1 MKILVLD
8 PGHQNYPYA
17 DTGCSGFG
25 SHEEDIVLDICKRA
39 KPLIESNSI
48 RVIMTR
54 DGAKVNGDGSS
65 LNASLNTRCNIANN
79 ANADLFLSVHADAF
93 NGSAYGT
100 SAHVYGLGG
109 KAETFAKI
117 LNSQMGQLFY
127 NRGIKVSNFQVI
139 RETNMP
145 AVLLETAFL
154 DNQGDNAKLA
164 DPNVRQQIAVIIAK
178 SVCTYFGVVF
188 NGVVTPVVFPAPIVE
203 PSRGG
208 TIPIVTPVPVSQP
221 LNFSYPNNAKCISQM
236 LIRDA
241 NGSVIPNRYV
251 SANDIITVLDVSY
264 SRGLCL
270 VEYATSNGTRSGYIP
285 VSNNIVYFNQN
296 AWHNGSTLEVIYDEN
311 GGKLGSLSPYEK
323 ATPLYK
329 KNGMVHLVYNTDKGL
344 NSKSGYSKYMA
355 GI

>member
-1 MKILVLD
+1 MLICLD
-8 PGHQNYPYA
+8 PGHQSVPNP

-25 SHEEDIVLDICKRA
+25 VTEQDIVLDICKRA
-39 KPLIESNSI
+39 QQLIIANGI
-48 RVIMTR
+48 KVIMTR
-54 DGAKVNGDGSS
+54 DGARVNGDGSS
-65 LNASLNTRCNIANN
+65 LNASLNTRCQIANN
-79 ANADLFLSVHADAF
+79 AKADFYLSVHADAF

-100 SAHVYGLGG
+100 SVHIFGLGG
-109 KAETFAKI
+109 NAEKFAKI
-117 LNSQMGQLFY
+117 LNPQMGQLFS
-127 NRGIKVSNFQVI
+127 NRGIKVSNFEVI
-139 RETNMP
+139 RDTKMP
-145 AVLLETAFL
+145 SALLETAFL
-154 DNQGDNAKLA
+154 DNKDDNAKLV
-164 DPNVRQQIAVIIAK
+164 DPNVRQQISVIIAK
-178 SVCTYFGVVF
+178 SVCTYFGVAY
-188 NGVVTPVVFPAPIVE
+188 NGVVTPVVVPVPIVE

-208 TIPIVTPVPVSQP
+208 TTPIVTPVPVSQS
-221 LNFSYPNNAKCISQM
+221 LNFSYPNNAKCTSQM

-270 VEYATSNGTRSGYIP
+270 VEYPTSSGVKNGYIT
-285 VSNNIVYFNQN
+285 VSNNIVYFSQN
-296 AWHNGSTLEVIYDEN
+296 AWHNGSTMEIIYDEN